1 MKIGMENASLLL
13 VTDTVGLLYEMYKA
27 NAFKKRGKGFK
38 GQMNPVP
45 SDLGALT
52 WFVDLPVN

>member
-13 VTDTVGLLYEMYKA
+13 VTDTVRLLYEIYQA
-27 NAFKKRGKGFK
+27 NAFKKRGKAFK

-45 SDLGALT
+45 SDLGALS
-52 WFVDLPVN
+52 WFTDLPVT